1 MRLRLFCAA
10 MALGLAACHNSGTSA
25 IEKMGADQLFA
36 RGEAELKAHHW
47 DNAIEAFDRLTL
59 QYPSFA
65 RVQQARLDLAEA
77 YLGKGDAV
85 TAAGEFDRL
94 STDYPLGAYADNARY
109 MVCHSY
115 EMLSPRVQLDQT
127 YTQSAID
134 HCNSLIAYYPNSPFT
149 PQAREVVSRL
159 TEKLAEKELL
169 AGNYYF
175 KRHAYDSSL
184 IYFEDVVKTYPATN
198 SAADALLQMAYAYDK
213 LGYKEDADSARA
225 RLLKD
230 YPGSPAA
237 KVLKPVVNT
246 AQTKP

>member
-1 MRLRLFCAA
+1 MRFRLWHAA
-10 MALGLAACHNSGTSA
+10 VVLVLAGCGGEVHL
-25 IEKMGADQLFA
+25 EKMDADALFA
-36 RGEAELKAHHW
+36 RGQTALAAKRW
-47 DNAIEAFDRLTL
+47 DDAVTAFDRLTL

-65 RVQQARLDLAEA
+65 RVQEARFDLSQA
-77 YLGKGDAV
+77 YFGKKEYV

-94 STDYPLGAYADNARY
+94 SSDYPLGAYADNARY

-115 EMLSPRVQLDQT
+115 EMLSPAVQLDQT

-134 HCNSLIAYYPNSPFT
+134 HCNSLISYYPNSPFT
-149 PQAREVVSRL
+149 AQARDVVARL

-175 KRHAYDSSL
+175 RRHAYDSSL
-184 IYFEDVVKTYPATN
+184 IYFEDVVKSYPTTN
-198 SAADALLQMAYAYDK
+198 AASEALFQTARAYDA
-213 LGYKEDADSARA
+213 LGYKEDAKAARD

-237 KVLKPVVNT
+237 KLLKPEVST
-246 AQTKP
+246 AQSQP

>member
-1 MRLRLFCAA
+1 MRFRLWYAA
-10 MALGLAACHNSGTSA
+10 AALVLAGCGGEVHL
-25 IEKMGADQLFA
+25 EKMDADALFA
-36 RGEAELKAHHW
+36 RGQTALASKHW
-47 DNAIEAFDRLTL
+47 DDAIASFDRLTL
-59 QYPSFA
+59 QYPSFPRIQEA
-65 RVQQARLDLAEA
+65 RFDLAQA
-77 YLGKGDAV
+77 YFGKKEYV

-94 STDYPLGAYADNARY
+94 ATDYPLGAYADNSRY

-134 HCNSLIAYYPNSPFT
+134 HCNSLIAYYPNSPFAT
-149 PQAREVVSRL
+149 QAREVVQRL

-184 IYFEDVVKTYPATN
+184 IYFEDVVKSYPATN
-198 SAADALLQMAYAYDK
+198 SAAEALLQMANAYDK

-225 RLLKD
+225 RLLKE
-230 YPGSPAA
+230 YPGSPSA
-237 KVLKPVVNT
+237 KLLKPTVST
-246 AQTKP
+246 AQSRP